1 MSSKYHN
8 AGKCGLRN
16 LGNTCFMNSVLQCLS
31 NTKPLLEYCLKE
43 DYLLDK
49 NTTTSSLKGQLITGM
64 YTPPPFFLKIKDLFL
79 PRTTKDLTIIFYT
92 FFSKRNMFLPFCANM
107 PIATRKLIHG

>member
-64 YTPPPFFLKIKDLFL
+64 YTPPIFLENDLFF
-79 PRTTKDLTIIFYT
+79 PRTTKNVTIIF
-92 FFSKRNMFLPFCANM
+92 
-107 PIATRKLIHG
+107 